1 MSDDSVKAGH
11 DYVSPGFA
19 TVAPDEAFPNMILG
33 DKSSP
38 TWPFFRRWV
47 DHKWY
52 VDRRNPQIG
61 FANRDEA
68 SILYNTALR
77 FKGQPCL
84 EIGCWR
90 GWSAVHLA
98 LGGVSLDVIDPMF
111 RDDAFKQGV
120 ADSCAAAGVG
130 ERVRLHAGA
139 SPGAVQ
145 ELAAARSQPWSLIFI
160 DGDHEGDAPR
170 LDAEIVMRYAPADA
184 MVLFHDLASPYVSAG
199 LDAMRN
205 AGWQTM
211 VYQTMQIMGVAWRGN
226 VTPVE
231 HVPDPEIF
239 WTLPRHLSGYTVSGW
254 QRPAAPMG
262 NTVEDQRRAALLRA
276 QAAEDEF
283 FAARIEREKAVRH
296 IRALEQAYNTLRAE
310 KDAVQ
315 ATAKTMEAALA
326 ALVTK
331 S

>member
-1 MSDDSVKAGH
+1 MS
-11 DYVSPGFA
+11 VSY
-19 TVAPDEAFPNMILG
+19 T
-33 DKSSP
+33 
-38 TWPFFRRWV
+38 
-47 DHKWY
+47 H
-52 VDRRNPQIG
+52 
-61 FANRDEA
+61 
-68 SILYNTALR
+68 
-77 FKGQPCL
+77 
-84 EIGCWR
+84 
-90 GWSAVHLA
+90 
-98 LGGVSLDVIDPMF
+98 LDVYK
-111 RDDAFKQGV
+111 RQ
-120 ADSCAAAGVG
+120 
-130 ERVRLHAGA
+130 
-139 SPGAVQ
+139 VQ